1 MSSKEV
7 GAEGVSGLFVA
18 MYNRRV
24 PTMSSG
30 MASKLVTP
38 SIFETSASGASLL
51 THMYILCANLK
62 FDDKKGERER
72 EKEREEMESEEGEK
86 EREREER
93 DKEDGNRQ
101 RKK

>member
-62 FDDKKGERER
+62 FDDKRR
-72 EKEREEMESEEGEK
+72 K
-86 EREREER
+86 ERERERRWKVKKER
-93 DKEDGNRQ
+93 RREKE
-101 RKK
+101 RKEI